1 MSLVLTPAY
10 GRDYN
15 SKDAVIADWN
25 DGKDFIIANVFHPY
39 SGKPISKRDV
49 LDDTIV
55 EIRYSKLRK
64 LVVV

>member
-15 SKDAVIADWN
+15 SKDAVIADWKA
-25 DGKDFIIANVFHPY
+25 GKDFIIENVFHPY

-49 LDDTIV
+49 QDGTYV
-55 EIRYSKLRK
+55 EIRYSKRRK